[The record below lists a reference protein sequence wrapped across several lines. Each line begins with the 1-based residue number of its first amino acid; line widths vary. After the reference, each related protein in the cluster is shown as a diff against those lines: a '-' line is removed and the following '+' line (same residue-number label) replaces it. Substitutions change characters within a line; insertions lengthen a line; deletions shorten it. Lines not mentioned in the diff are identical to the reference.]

1 MKDNKM
7 QITKNES
14 LSKVDEMFCELKNN
28 KKLALMPFI
37 MAGDPNIEI
46 TSEILLKLQE
56 NGADLIE
63 LGIPYSDPLA
73 DGPVIQ
79 VAASRALKSGTSLR
93 KVIKLLES
101 LKGKLKIPIIL
112 FSYLNPLLCFGFE
125 KFCEMASNA
134 GVSGLI
140 VPDLPLEEAYK
151 FSKIV
156 SNHSMDLILLVAPT
170 TPFERMK
177 QISNH
182 TKGFTYLVSVTGV
195 TGERSKMEN
204 RVENLISKLK
214 DVNSNPIA
222 VGFGISTSEH
232 VNKVREWGADGVIIG
247 SAFVKRI
254 SSSSEKDVVDN
265 VGEFCKEM
273 RLAADK
279 NKYKGNLLIKRII
292 YRKLIENVK
301 TNLFLLSL
309 RFFCR

>member
-1 MKDNKM
+1 
-7 QITKNES
+7 
-14 LSKVDEMFCELKNN
+14 
-28 KKLALMPFI
+28 MPFI

-46 TSEILLKLQE
+46 TAQILLKLQE

-73 DGPVIQ
+73 DGPIIQ
-79 VAASRALKSGTSLR
+79 VAASRALMSGTTTR
-93 KVIKLLES
+93 NVITLLDSIKNKLN
-101 LKGKLKIPIIL
+101 IPIIL

-125 KFCEMASNA
+125 QFCEMASKA

-140 VPDLPLEEAYK
+140 IPDLPLEEAYK

-170 TPFERMK
+170 TPLERMK

-195 TGERSKMEN
+195 TGERTKMEN
-204 RVENLISKLK
+204 RVEELIAKLK
-214 DVNSNPIA
+214 DINTNPIA
-222 VGFGISTSEH
+222 VGFGISTPEH

-254 SSSSEKDVVDN
+254 SSSSEKDVVDH
-265 VGEFCKEM
+265 VGKFCHEM
-273 RLAADK
+273 RLAA
-279 NKYKGNLLIKRII
+279 NQ
-292 YRKLIENVK
+292 KL
-301 TNLFLLSL
+301 
-309 RFFCR
+309 

>member
-1 MKDNKM
+1 MKDKKM
-7 QITKNES
+7 QITKNET
-14 LSKVDEMFCELKNN
+14 LSKVDEKFCDLKNN

-46 TSEILLKLQE
+46 TSEILLRLQE

-79 VAASRALKSGTSLR
+79 VSASRALKSGTNPK

-101 LKGKLKIPIIL
+101 LKGKLNIPIIL
-112 FSYLNPLLCFGFE
+112 FSYLNPLLSFGFE

-156 SNHSMDLILLVAPT
+156 SSHSMDLILLVAPT

-195 TGERSKMEN
+195 TGERNEMEN
-204 RVENLISKLK
+204 RVENLIAKLK
-214 DVNSNPIA
+214 DINSNPIA
-222 VGFGISTSEH
+222 VGFGISTPEH

-254 SSSSEKDVVDN
+254 SSSSEKDVVEH

-273 RLAADK
+273 RLAADQK
-279 NKYKGNLLIKRII
+279 K
-292 YRKLIENVK
+292 
-301 TNLFLLSL
+301 
-309 RFFCR
+309 

>member
-7 QITKNES
+7 QNTKNES
-14 LSKVDEMFCELKNN
+14 LSKVDEKFCQLKNN

-79 VAASRALKSGTSLR
+79 VAASRALKSGTNLK
-93 KVIKLLES
+93 KVIALLES
-101 LKGKLKIPIIL
+101 LKGKLNIPIIL
-112 FSYLNPLLCFGFE
+112 FSYLNPILCFGFE
-125 KFCEMASNA
+125 KFCEIASNA

-195 TGERSKMEN
+195 TGERNKMEN
-204 RVENLISKLK
+204 RVESLISKLK

-222 VGFGISTSEH
+222 VGFGISTPEH
-232 VNKVREWGADGVIIG
+232 VNKVCELGADGVIIG

-254 SSSSEKDVVDN
+254 SSSSEKDVVDH

-273 RLAADK
+273 RLAADQ
-279 NKYKGNLLIKRII
+279 
-292 YRKLIENVK
+292 
-301 TNLFLLSL
+301 
-309 RFFCR
+309 

>member
-14 LSKVDEMFCELKNN
+14 LSKVDEKFYELKNN
-28 KKLALMPFI
+28 KRLALMPFI

-56 NGADLIE
+56 KGADLIE

-79 VAASRALKSGTSLR
+79 VAASRALKSGTNPR
-93 KVIKLLES
+93 KVIKLLEC
-101 LKGKLKIPIIL
+101 LKGKLNIPIIL

-125 KFCEMASNA
+125 NFCEIASNA

-151 FSKIV
+151 FSQIV

-254 SSSSEKDVVDN
+254 SSSSQKDVVDH

-279 NKYKGNLLIKRII
+279 KK
-292 YRKLIENVK
+292 
-301 TNLFLLSL
+301 
-309 RFFCR
+309 

>member
-7 QITKNES
+7 QIIKKES
-14 LSKVDEMFCELKNN
+14 LSKVDEKFNELKNN

-46 TSEILLKLQE
+46 TAQILLKLQE

-73 DGPVIQ
+73 DGPIIQ
-79 VAASRALKSGTSLR
+79 VAASRALMSGTTPR
-93 KVIKLLES
+93 NVITLLES
-101 LKGKLKIPIIL
+101 IKNKLNIPIIL

-125 KFCEMASNA
+125 QFCEMASKA

-140 VPDLPLEEAYK
+140 IPDLPLEEAYK

-170 TPFERMK
+170 TPLERMK

-195 TGERSKMEN
+195 TGERTKMEN
-204 RVENLISKLK
+204 RVEELIAKLK
-214 DVNSNPIA
+214 DINTNPIA
-222 VGFGISTSEH
+222 VGFGISTPEH
-232 VNKVREWGADGVIIG
+232 VNKVRKWGADGVIIG

-254 SSSSEKDVVDN
+254 SSSSEKDVVDH
-265 VGEFCKEM
+265 VGKFCHEM
-273 RLAADK
+273 RLAA
-279 NKYKGNLLIKRII
+279 NQ
-292 YRKLIENVK
+292 KL
-301 TNLFLLSL
+301 
-309 RFFCR
+309 

>member
-1 MKDNKM
+1 M
-7 QITKNES
+7 QITKNEFI
-14 LSKVDEMFCELKNN
+14 SKVDEKFCELKNN
-28 KKLALMPFI
+28 RKLALMPFI

-63 LGIPYSDPLA
+63 LGIPYSAPLA

-101 LKGKLKIPIIL
+101 LKGKLNIPIIL

-125 KFCEMASNA
+125 EFCEMASNA

-156 SNHSMDLILLVAPT
+156 SSHSMDLILLVAPT

-177 QISNH
+177 QISDH

-195 TGERSKMEN
+195 TGERNKMEN
-204 RVENLISKLK
+204 RVESLISKLK
-214 DVNSNPIA
+214 DVNSNPVA
-222 VGFGISTSEH
+222 VGFGISTPEH

-247 SAFVKRI
+247 SVFVKRI
-254 SSSSEKDVVDN
+254 SSSTEKYVVDN
-265 VGEFCKEM
+265 IGEFCKDM
-273 RLAADK
+273 RLAADQK
-279 NKYKGNLLIKRII
+279 K
-292 YRKLIENVK
+292 
-301 TNLFLLSL
+301 
-309 RFFCR
+309 

>member
-1 MKDNKM
+1 MKENRM

-14 LSKVDEMFCELKNN
+14 LSKVDEMFCDLKNN

-79 VAASRALKSGTSLR
+79 VSASRALKSGTSLR

-101 LKGKLKIPIIL
+101 LKVKLNIPIIL

-125 KFCEMASNA
+125 RFCEMASDA

-177 QISNH
+177 QISNN

-195 TGERSKMEN
+195 TGERNKMEN
-204 RVENLISKLK
+204 RVENLIAKLK

-222 VGFGISTSEH
+222 VGFGISTPEH

-254 SSSSEKDVVDN
+254 SSSSEKDVVDH
-265 VGEFCKEM
+265 VGDFCKEM
-273 RLAADK
+273 RLAADQK
-279 NKYKGNLLIKRII
+279 N
-292 YRKLIENVK
+292 
-301 TNLFLLSL
+301 
-309 RFFCR
+309 

>member
-1 MKDNKM
+1 MKDKKM
-7 QITKNES
+7 QISKNES

-93 KVIKLLES
+93 KVIKLLDS
-101 LKGKLKIPIIL
+101 LKGKLNIPIIL
-112 FSYLNPLLCFGFE
+112 FSYLNPLLSFGFE
-125 KFCEMASNA
+125 QFCEIASNA

-170 TPFERMK
+170 TPLERMK
-177 QISNH
+177 QISDH

-195 TGERSKMEN
+195 TGERNKMEN
-204 RVENLISKLK
+204 RVENLIYKLK
-214 DVNSNPIA
+214 DINNIPIA

-254 SSSSEKDVVDN
+254 SSSSEKDVVDH

-273 RLAADK
+273 RLAADQK
-279 NKYKGNLLIKRII
+279 K
-292 YRKLIENVK
+292 
-301 TNLFLLSL
+301 
-309 RFFCR
+309 